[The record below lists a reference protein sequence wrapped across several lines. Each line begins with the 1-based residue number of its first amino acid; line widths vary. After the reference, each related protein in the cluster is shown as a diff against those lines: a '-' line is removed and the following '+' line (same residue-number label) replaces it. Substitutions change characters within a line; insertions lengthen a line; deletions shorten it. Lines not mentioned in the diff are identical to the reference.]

1 MSATT
6 SSEYVKLL
14 DNPTLSVLPNDFLRS
29 NDISIKQLINHL
41 PELSIK
47 FNDDKDAITVA
58 LLATWSA
65 IIYRLC
71 GDDDIL
77 LYLDLDESEFQGLL
91 RFTIQP
97 EWSFEKL
104 CSEISSKLENLKQ
117 SGMNKFTAF
126 DEISVLLQKENELE
140 TAPQLFRI
148 GFSTNNESP
157 RLNTFAHSP
166 MDICLNFDLANDFME
181 VSFNSLLFKTER
193 IVILSEQIF
202 NFITNVEPSTL
213 ISHLS
218 LITVSS
224 SSAIPNPK
232 ANLGWTDFRGAIHD
246 IFQENAAKHPTKP
259 LVIETPA
266 SKDGES
272 RIFTYQDINRA
283 SNIVSH
289 KLISDGISKGDV
301 VMIYSS
307 RGVDLMISVFAV
319 LKAGATF
326 SVIDPAYPPERQTV
340 YLQVAK
346 PRGLIVIKSAGI
358 LDDFVE
364 NYITENLDLKTRV
377 DQLAI
382 LSQFNVTSSHDSLLP
397 FFSQKDTPTGVVVGP
412 DSNPTLSFTSGS
424 EGLPKGVLG
433 RHFSLAYYF
442 DWMSQKFN
450 LSENDKFTMLSG
462 IAHDPIQRDMFTPVF
477 LGAQLLVPTADDIGT
492 PGRLAEWMS
501 IYGATVTHL
510 TPAMGQLL
518 AAGAVSKIP
527 SLHHAFF
534 VGDILT
540 KRDCLRLQSL
550 AENVAI
556 VNMYGTTETQRA
568 VSFFEIPSRNN
579 GGDVFLEKAKNVMP
593 AGHGMFNVQ
602 LLVVNRHDRTQL
614 CGVGEIGEIYVRAGG
629 LAEGYRGLPELNKEK
644 FINNWFVEKDHWK
657 SIDIKAENWLGVRDR
672 MYRTGDLGRY
682 MTDGNTECC
691 GRADDQVKIRG
702 FRIELGEIDTNISQF
717 PIVRENITLVR
728 KNHSG
733 EPTLVTFL
741 VPRFDQPEELLQY
754 HTPLKD
760 ETITDLTVKGLV
772 EYYKLEKSLKE
783 YLKKKLA
790 SYSIPSLVV
799 VLPNL
804 PLNPN
809 GKVDKPKLQF
819 PTPKQLQIVSENVSS
834 EINEG
839 EFTDDELKILKLWIS
854 ILPSKPVD
862 VSPADTFFDLGG
874 HSILAT
880 KMIFQLRKDFGVDIP
895 LGTIFKHP
903 SISAFSSAVF
913 SSSSTPMET
922 TTVDYSADAKQ
933 IANKLLADSYAAPS
947 GFKKNDKINAFVTG
961 VTGFLGSY
969 ILRDLLLRT
978 EVDITVYAHVRASD
992 ETSAYERLEKAGVTY
1007 GIWDDSFK
1015 SRIKIVLGDLS
1026 VAQFGLSD
1034 ESWNKLGSEID
1045 TIIHNGA
1052 LVHWVYPY
1060 AKLRDANVIAS
1071 ANVLNLCSIG
1081 KAKYFNF
1088 VSSTSTVDTDFFF
1101 EKKDAILES
1110 DDLQGSATGLT
1121 GGYGQSKW
1129 AAEYIIREAG
1139 KRGLKGQVIRPGYV
1153 SGASWNGSSNTD
1165 DFLLRFLKGC
1175 VQLKYIPDI
1184 ANDVNMVPVDHVARV
1199 CTSAAIHSLAEFS
1212 VANVTAH
1219 PRIAFNN
1226 YLNQLSKFG
1235 YNVTVEDYDSWKTHL
1250 EDSVVVKGEDNA
1262 LYPLLA
1268 MCLDGLPKNTLAPAL
1283 DDTNAK
1289 RILKT
1294 NSEWTGNDISSF
1306 SQGATEEQIAIYIAF
1321 LNDVGFIPPAPKSE
1335 LLPKVEL
1342 TKAQIALVASGA
1354 GARGSS
1360 AK

>member
-1 MSATT
+1 MSAAI
-6 SSEYVKLL
+6 SEYVKLL
-14 DNPTLSVLPNDFLRS
+14 DNPTLSVLPNDFLRT
-29 NDISIKQLINHL
+29 NNLPIKQMINHI
-41 PELSIK
+41 PELKIK
-47 FNDDKDAITVA
+47 FNNDKNAITTA
-58 LLATWSA
+58 LLATWSTL
-65 IIYRLC
+65 IYRLC

-77 LYLDLDESEFQGLL
+77 LYLDLDNSEFQGLL

-97 EWSFEKL
+97 DWSFEKL
-104 CSEISSKLENLKQ
+104 CSEISGKLEQLKTSKLNQ
-117 SGMNKFTAF
+117 FTSF
-126 DEISVLLQKENELE
+126 DEISLLFQKENELE
-140 TAPQLFRI
+140 VPPQLFRI
-148 GFSTNNESP
+148 GFSTNNEAP
-157 RLNTFAHSP
+157 RLNQFTHSP
-166 MDICLNFDLANDFME
+166 MDICLNFDINNDFME
-181 VSFNSLLFKTER
+181 IAFNSDLFQTER
-193 IVILSEQIF
+193 ITILSEQIY
-202 NFITNVEPSTL
+202 NFITNVEPTTV
-213 ISHLS
+213 ITHLN
-218 LITVSS
+218 LITASS
-224 SSAIPNPK
+224 ASAIPDPK
-232 ANLGWTDFRGAIHD
+232 ANLGWTNFRGAIHD
-246 IFQENAAKHPTKP
+246 IFQENTAKHPTKP

-266 SKDGES
+266 YDDGES
-272 RIFTYQDINRA
+272 RVFTYQDINRA

-289 KLISDGISKGDV
+289 KLISDGITKGDV

-346 PRGLIVIKSAGI
+346 PRGLIVIKSAGV
-358 LDDFVE
+358 LDEYVE

-382 LSQFNVTSSHDSLLP
+382 TSEHNITSSPETLSLY
-397 FFSQKDTPTGVVVGP
+397 FEKMDVPTGVVVGP

-442 DWMSQKFN
+442 DWMSQQFN

-501 IYGATVTHL
+501 KYGATVTHL

-540 KRDCLRLQSL
+540 KRDCLRVQSL

-579 GGDVFLEKAKNVMP
+579 GGDSFLEKAKNVMP
-593 AGHGMFNVQ
+593 AGSGMFNVQ
-602 LLVVNRHDRTQL
+602 LLVVNRHDRTQI
-614 CGVGEIGEIYVRAGG
+614 CGVGEVGEIYVRAGG
-629 LAEGYRGLPELNKEK
+629 LAEGYRGLPDLNKEK
-644 FINNWFVEKDHWK
+644 FINNWFVEPTHWK
-657 SIDIKAENWLGVRDR
+657 SIDYEGENWLGVRDR

-682 MTDGNTECC
+682 LPDGNTECC

-733 EPTLVTFL
+733 EPTLITFL
-741 VPRFDQPEELLQY
+741 VPRFDQPEQLAHY
-754 HTPLKD
+754 FIPLAD
-760 ETITDLTVKGLV
+760 ETITDTTVKGLV
-772 EYYKLEKSLKE
+772 EYYKLEKALKE

-799 VLPNL
+799 VLPKL

-819 PTPKQLQIVSENVSS
+819 PTPKQLQLVSENVTA
-834 EINEG
+834 EIDEG
-839 EFTDDELKILKLWIS
+839 KFTADELKILQLWTS
-854 ILPSKPVD
+854 ILPTKPVD
-862 VSPADTFFDLGG
+862 VSPTDTFFDLGG

-880 KMIFQLRKDFGVDIP
+880 KMIFQLRKEFGVDLP

-903 SISAFSSAVF
+903 SIAAFSTAVF
-913 SSSSTPMET
+913 SASSSISASSATA
-922 TTVDYSADAKQ
+922 DYASDAKK
-933 IANKLLADSYAAPS
+933 IADESLAKSYSSATNFQK
-947 GFKKNDKINAFVTG
+947 GDKINVFVTG

-969 ILRDLLLRT
+969 ILRDLLVRK

-992 ETSAYERLEKAGVTY
+992 EATAYERLEKAGVTY

-1026 VAQFGLSD
+1026 TPQFGLSD
-1034 ESWNKLGSEID
+1034 DAWNKLGNEID

-1052 LVHWVYPY
+1052 LVHWVFPY

-1071 ANVLNLCSIG
+1071 VNVLNLCAVG
-1081 KAKYFNF
+1081 KAKFFNF
-1088 VSSTSTVDTDFFF
+1088 VSSTSTVDTDYFFD
-1101 EKKDAILES
+1101 KTDAILES

-1153 SGASWNGSSNTD
+1153 TGASWNGSSNTD

-1184 ANDVNMVPVDHVARV
+1184 SNDVNMVPVDHVARV
-1199 CTSAAIHSLAEFS
+1199 CTSSAIHPLDDFS
-1212 VANVTAH
+1212 VVHVTAH
-1219 PRIAFNN
+1219 PRIEFNN

-1235 YNVTVEDYDSWKTHL
+1235 YDVTVEKYDSWKQHL

-1268 MCLDGLPKNTLAPAL
+1268 MCLDGLPENTRAPAL

-1289 RILKT
+1289 SVLTKDA
-1294 NSEWTGNDISSF
+1294 EWTGADITSYSK
-1306 SQGATEEQIAIYIAF
+1306 GATEQQVAIYISF
-1321 LNDVGFIPPAPKSE
+1321 LNRVSFLPPAPKAD
-1335 LLPKVEL
+1335 LLPVVEL
-1342 TKAQIALVASGA
+1342 KQEQIALVASGA
-1354 GARGSS
+1354 SARGSS